1 MMISDHETDRKIN
14 GFGRPDSCCIICG
27 LSDGDR
33 TMMEQFG
40 GVPARLGAGALA
52 EMGAAA
58 RTLAPQGGALAV
70 LDPAVAARGL
80 ADPALAALDAAGVAV
95 TVFSDFAGEPK
106 AADIDAA
113 AAAARAAGARIVL
126 GIGGGSALDIAKMAA
141 FCAVS
146 GAPAEAYAECASP
159 VPAPLPRILA
169 PTTAGA
175 GAEMSA
181 TCVFAAADGRKT
193 WAWDAAAKPDLVILD
208 PVPGAALPPG
218 PTAWCGMDAFVHAFE
233 AATNRKAD
241 AASRAAG
248 REALALI
255 AEALPRAVAAPGDLA
270 ARMAMLRA
278 AALAGVAIDAAGTAI
293 AHMASH
299 ALASLAPV
307 HHGLATALAFEAS
320 LGWLVEAPTPD
331 LDAAAQRAGARRRGG
346 ASAPCLRPDG
356 PMRHRPP
363 PARRLRRHIAG
374 GASGRDG
381 RARQRPDAAGDRA
394 RGRRRRARR
403 AGVGAPVACAFRR
416 AGGSAP
422 PPDQRAAKRD
432 RADIQRRRGGNRHGR
447 HRPRRQVVARI
458 DEGAAA
464 ARRNVDAVRS
474 RGNAGVQS
482 R

>member
-1 MMISDHETDRKIN
+1 
-14 GFGRPDSCCIICG
+14 
-27 LSDGDR
+27 
-33 TMMEQFG
+33 MMEQFG

-52 EMGAAA
+52 DMGAAA
-58 RTLAPQGGALAV
+58 RRLAPEGGALAV

-80 ADPALAALDAAGVAV
+80 TDPALAALDAAGVAV
-95 TVFSDFAGEPK
+95 TLFADFAGEPK

-146 GAPAEAYAECASP
+146 GAPAEAYAECARP

-193 WAWDAAAKPDLVILD
+193 WAWDDAAKPDLVILD

-233 AATNRKAD
+233 AATNRKAN

-270 ARMAMLRA
+270 ARMTMLRA

-331 LDAAAQRAGARRRGG
+331 LDAAAQALG
-346 ASAPCLRPDG
+346 L
-356 PMRHRPP
+356 
-363 PARRLRRHIAG
+363 
-374 GASGRDG
+374 
-381 RARQRPDAAGDRA
+381 
-394 RGRRRRARR
+394 
-403 AGVGAPVACAFRR
+403 
-416 AGGSAP
+416 
-422 PPDQRAAKRD
+422 
-432 RADIQRRRGGNRHGR
+432 
-447 HRPRRQVVARI
+447 
-458 DEGAAA
+458 GAAA
-464 ARRNVDAVRS
+464 ALPRHVSGLMDRCAIDRRLPDAFAAISPAALLAEMAAPANAPMRRATARAVDAAALDALASALLSLAPPGAPGDQRRRRTS
-474 RGNAGVQS
+474 APQS
-482 R
+482 ASAPI